1 MPSGVV
7 SCTRQVMHSASIP
20 VSMAPSV
27 RISGKWDACLLG
39 NGAQLFDYR
48 HNQRNTL
55 LAAQLF
61 RFAFWVAGDERTVSA
76 GRGLRGAKDADEI
89 VHLALELVGVDEAV
103 NAKCAEEVA
112 NPLPHA
118 ARGNFLT
125 QREWWRE
132 RTPIRSAQHGAQY
145 VDHDGKTI
153 TFVSAALTIGA
164 KRQERAAGDDVIRIF
179 RATALIVD
187 APALGNG
194 LGANWGP

>member
-76 GRGLRGAKDADEI
+76 GGGLRGAKDADGF
-89 VHLALELVGVDEAV
+89 LDLTLEFVDVGAAV
-103 NAKCAEEVA
+103 
-112 NPLPHA
+112 
-118 ARGNFLT
+118 T
-125 QREWWRE
+125 
-132 RTPIRSAQHGAQY
+132 
-145 VDHDGKTI
+145 
-153 TFVSAALTIGA
+153 
-164 KRQERAAGDDVIRIF
+164 
-179 RATALIVD
+179 
-187 APALGNG
+187 GNG
-194 LGANWGP
+194 PA